1 MKTGWKVFWIVCAVL
16 ALFGV
21 GLWVAGVA
29 LGYNGERADK
39 AFEDEIRYIEKR
51 IITGESMDEDTAD
64 TADTADAAEVEDL
77 QSYQSVKD
85 LSVELDAGKLVLKTY
100 DGDGIRCDFS
110 GLGSRSKYSVDQDGD
125 ELDVQVSMKKYRIF
139 EDGDA
144 GNLIIYVPKNLKLD
158 EFSMEAGAGEVII
171 GDVDA
176 DYISIECGAGS
187 VNYTTSR
194 SEEDFNYEI
203 ECGIGEVRIGDMEF
217 SGLGADRS
225 IDNQSAK
232 ELDIQCGVGEIVVT
246 FI

>member
-1 MKTGWKVFWIVCAVL
+1 MKTGWKIFWIVCAVI
-16 ALFGV
+16 ALIGV
-21 GLWVAGVA
+21 GMGVAGIA
-29 LGYNGERADK
+29 LGFTIEKADQ
-39 AFEDEIRYIEKR
+39 AFENDSNYIKR
-51 IITGESMDEDTAD
+51 KIITRESIDEDTAD
-64 TADTADAAEVEDL
+64 TADTADAVEIEEL
-77 QSYQSVKD
+77 QSYQYVKD
-85 LSVELDAGKLVLKTY
+85 LSVELDAGQLEIKTY

-110 GLGSRSKYSVDQDGD
+110 GLGSRSKYSIDQDGE
-125 ELDVQVSMKKYRIF
+125 ELDIQVSMKKYRIF

-144 GNLIIYVPKNLKLD
+144 GSLIIYVPKNQKLD
-158 EFSMEAGAGEVII
+158 EFSLEAGAGEVII

-176 DYISIECGAGS
+176 DSISIECGAGS
-187 VNYTTSR
+187 VSYTTSR

-232 ELDIQCGVGEIVVT
+232 ELDIQCGVGEIVVR